1 LSIYRTLFTNAALN
15 TIKCDVLTALLSDG
29 DDEDDDDDD
38 DDKLRRNLEN
48 QI

>member
-1 LSIYRTLFTNAALN
+1 
-15 TIKCDVLTALLSDG
+15 VLTALLSDG

-38 DDKLRRNLEN
+38 DKLRRNLEN